1 MDPVKELQWHCMI
14 YWDANTLCTIRKGY
28 YSAVYFNRTR
38 EILLKE
44 KNLTSVTTQIFQ
56 RNEHALCCGID
67 EVIELL
73 KYGTGFWDKGSWRNC
88 WKYLRIRARRDGDL
102 LSAKD
107 SVMHITGPYA
117 YFAHLESVYLGIL
130 ARRTLVATNT
140 KKVVDAAQGKP
151 VICFADRF
159 DHFFNQEGDG
169 YAAHIGGAAGVCT
182 PAHASWWKGVPMGTI
197 PHAFIA
203 INSGNT
209 VRAAEQ
215 FALHFPREPLIVL
228 VDYENDCVKTARE
241 VARSCKKSLWGVRI
255 DTSSELGGVTPE
267 LVRGVR
273 RALDSEGYEQVKI
286 VVSGGFTSEKIRMF
300 EMEKTPVDIYGVG
313 SFLLKGNNDFTAD
326 IVMVDGKPQAKAGR
340 GYKKMYEKNRST
352 RDD

>member
-1 MDPVKELQWHCMI
+1 MA
-14 YWDANTLCTIRKGY
+14 YWDAKTLRNIRKGL

-44 KNLTSVTTQIFQ
+44 KNLTSVTMQIFQ
-56 RNEHALCCGID
+56 RNNSAVLCGID
-67 EVIELL
+67 EVVELL
-73 KYGTGFWDKGSWRNC
+73 KRCAGYWEKSRWVTG
-88 WKYLRIRARRDGDL
+88 WKQLTVKSLRDGYVL
-102 LSAKD
+102 MENE
-107 SVMHITGPYA
+107 SVMHITGQYA
-117 YFAHLESVYLGIL
+117 HFAYLESVYLGIL

-140 KKVVDAAQGKP
+140 KKVVDAAAGKP
-151 VICFADRF
+151 VIFFADRF

-182 PAHASWWKGVPMGTI
+182 PAHALWWKGVPMGTI
-197 PHAFIA
+197 PHALIA

-215 FALHFPREPLIVL
+215 FALHFPKAPLIVL
-228 VDYENDCVKTARE
+228 VDYENDCAKTARE
-241 VARSCKKSLWGVRI
+241 VAKSCKKSLWGVRI

-267 LVRGVR
+267 LVRDVR

-286 VVSGGFTSEKIRMF
+286 VVSGGFTPDKIRMF

-326 IVMVDGKPQAKAGR
+326 IVMVDGKPQSKAGR
-340 GYKKMYEKNRST
+340 RYKKMYEKNRST